1 MVSVTTLATTA
12 TTKIHMVNIL
22 DTDMMATKFNTAFT
36 NSHISHMDMMAIVF
50 MDMIS
55 TMPLMESTTD
65 MDSDIMMN
73 SMTLPTLVLLI
84 QNITRDL

>member
-1 MVSVTTLATTA
+1 
-12 TTKIHMVNIL
+12 
-22 DTDMMATKFNTAFT
+22 
-36 NSHISHMDMMAIVF
+36 
-50 MDMIS
+50 
-55 TMPLMESTTD
+55 MESTTD